1 MIIEK
6 LEELLLA
13 GEGFTVEYKECVN
26 GLNNSVF
33 ETVCSF
39 SNRYGGYMLLGVK
52 EVDHKGVVIGVNPK
66 CITDMKKNFVNML
79 NNPQKIHPSLY
90 LNLEEIEY
98 KGKRILW
105 VYVPVTSQIE
115 FCNGKIYDRNEDA
128 DQDVST
134 SADLVANISNRK
146 AATYTERMIFPYA
159 TEDDLCMEL
168 IGKARQMAVNKY
180 KEHPWKNM
188 TDMGLLKS
196 AGLYEKDRKTGK
208 EGYNMACILLFGTK
222 EAILSCVPGYKTDA
236 IYRVENMD
244 RYDDRLIIENNLIE
258 SYDLLM
264 GFVAKHTNDKFFL
277 IDNINMSVRS
287 IIAREIVSNLLVHRE
302 FASAFPA
309 KLIIEKD
316 KIYTENWNRAQRIGR
331 IEPQDFTPYPKN
343 PILANFFMNIGY
355 ADSLGS
361 GVRNLYKFTKIYSGG
376 EPDLEEG
383 DIFKLTV
390 PLERYHVE
398 ENKYNGMN
406 RMSERQNAILCMIE
420 DNNSIQVEDIAQN
433 YGVSRATIL
442 REIQE
447 IKKTIGL
454 VYSKKEKRW
463 CFIK

>member
-13 GEGFTVEYKECVN
+13 GEGFTIEYKECVN

-146 AATYTERMIFPYA
+146 SATYTERMIFPYA

-180 KEHPWKNM
+180 KEHP
-188 TDMGLLKS
+188 
-196 AGLYEKDRKTGK
+196 
-208 EGYNMACILLFGTK
+208 
-222 EAILSCVPGYKTDA
+222 
-236 IYRVENMD
+236 
-244 RYDDRLIIENNLIE
+244 
-258 SYDLLM
+258 
-264 GFVAKHTNDKFFL
+264 
-277 IDNINMSVRS
+277 
-287 IIAREIVSNLLVHRE
+287 
-302 FASAFPA
+302 
-309 KLIIEKD
+309 
-316 KIYTENWNRAQRIGR
+316 
-331 IEPQDFTPYPKN
+331 
-343 PILANFFMNIGY
+343 
-355 ADSLGS
+355 
-361 GVRNLYKFTKIYSGG
+361 
-376 EPDLEEG
+376 
-383 DIFKLTV
+383 
-390 PLERYHVE
+390 
-398 ENKYNGMN
+398 
-406 RMSERQNAILCMIE
+406 
-420 DNNSIQVEDIAQN
+420 
-433 YGVSRATIL
+433 
-442 REIQE
+442 
-447 IKKTIGL
+447 
-454 VYSKKEKRW
+454 
-463 CFIK
+463 